1 MRNIRNIA
9 IIVLIASLVA
19 FLPGGGAAARAV
31 VAVLVMAFLA
41 TIGFTARQVYRDN
54 RLTYDTLPDDQR
66 GVLLGSLGVIVL
78 MIAGADE
85 MLGGGGF
92 GAVLWVTLIACAV
105 LAIAG
110 VWTRANSY

>member
-1 MRNIRNIA
+1 MRTIRNIA
-9 IIVLIASLVA
+9 IIALIAILVA
-19 FLPGGGAAARAV
+19 FLPGGGQAARA
-31 VAVLVMAFLA
+31 AVTVLMMAFLA
-41 TIGFTARQVYRDN
+41 TIGFAARQVYREN

-66 GVLLGSLGVIVL
+66 AVLLGSLGVIVL

-105 LAIAG
+105 LAIVG
-110 VWTRANSY
+110 VWTRARSY

>member
-9 IIVLIASLVA
+9 IIVLIAIPVA
-19 FLPGGGAAARAV
+19 FLPGGGQAATAALT
-31 VAVLVMAFLA
+31 VLTMAFLA
-41 TIGFTARQVYRDN
+41 TLGFAARQVYREN

-78 MIAGADE
+78 MIAGVDE
-85 MLGGGGF
+85 MLGGGGL
-92 GAVLWVTLIACAV
+92 GAVLWVTLVACAV

-110 VWTRANSY
+110 VWTRARSY